1 LGISTNYQLPWP
13 EATDQADGPL
23 GIGNLARRTDDVLL
37 TNIYNPLS
45 SRISTLE
52 SVPPVVVPRMVRG
65 RVTGAS
71 GVIQAGTGFSA
82 QRTAPGQYTIT
93 FSAAFPTT
101 PALLATVTDSSDRRI
116 TVRTIGAAS
125 FGVNTRD
132 ANGALVDCDFNFL
145 AVAM

>member
-1 LGISTNYQLPWP
+1 LGASTNYQLPWP

-45 SRISTLE
+45 SRIATLE

-65 RVTGAS
+65 RVSAAGGIA
-71 GVIQAGTGFSA
+71 QGTGFTPTRISI
-82 QRTAPGQYTIT
+82 GQYTIYFAT
-93 FSAAFPTT
+93 AFPAT
-101 PALLATVTDSSDRRI
+101 PALLVTVWDSSDTRC
-116 TVRTIGAAS
+116 TVRTFTGGTD
-125 FGVNTRD
+125 FGVNIRD
-132 ANGALVDCDFNFL
+132 HNGVLKDNDFFFL